1 MDKEIFEEKDI
12 LELFNYI
19 NIDKDEEE
27 NLDLNMD
34 DLRKK
39 RLKKNLLKQV
49 KGKRA
54 LNIRL

>member
-1 MDKEIFEEKDI
+1 MNKDIFEEKDI

-39 RLKKNLLKQV
+39 RLKKNLLKQI
-49 KGKRA
+49 KGKK
-54 LNIRL
+54 IKKRL

>member
-1 MDKEIFEEKDI
+1 MNKDIFEEKDI

-49 KGKRA
+49 KR
-54 LNIRL
+54 

>member
-1 MDKEIFEEKDI
+1 MNKDIFEEKDI

-34 DLRKK
+34 NLRKK
-39 RLKKNLLKQV
+39 N
-49 KGKRA
+49 
-54 LNIRL
+54 

>member
-1 MDKEIFEEKDI
+1 MNKDIFEEKDI
-12 LELFNYI
+12 LELLNCI

-39 RLKKNLLKQV
+39 RLK
-49 KGKRA
+49 R
-54 LNIRL
+54 IY

>member
-1 MDKEIFEEKDI
+1 MNKEIFEEKDI

-19 NIDKDEEE
+19 NIDKDEDE
-27 NLDLNMD
+27 NLDLYMD

-49 KGKRA
+49 KGKRTKKE
-54 LNIRL
+54 L